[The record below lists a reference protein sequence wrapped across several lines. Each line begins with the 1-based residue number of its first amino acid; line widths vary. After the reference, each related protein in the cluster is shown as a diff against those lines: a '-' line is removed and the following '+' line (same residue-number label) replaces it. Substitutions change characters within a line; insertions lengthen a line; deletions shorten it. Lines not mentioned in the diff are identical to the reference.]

1 MSLEFVIIPVTK
13 DYENLAY
20 ELSNKM
26 KKSANTSLNIEFDT
40 NYNLSL
46 NTRTN
51 KHKRDDKNIII
62 INDTYSEQERVV
74 VSFSDKGSRSKT
86 MNIEEFLELIA
97 SFDYDEK
104 EDENN
109 DSIIKNANDE
119 NDGLCVIM

>member
-119 NDGLCVIM
+119 NDSFCIIM